1 MTQKDRL
8 DRRAE
13 DNGNQVTI
21 AVNDK
26 AFQRLAWAKKDGENY
41 SDVIIRLT
49 STKLQGLQR
58 RGEKEINTSDKRKL
72 SLSID
77 RGKCLGAESC
87 VALAPLA
94 FALDETNL
102 GFGGSDQEPL
112 GMRDVMDKEVDS
124 ETIIRAAYSCPYKAI
139 YVKDVEKRLRSKL
152 FPEHSSVRFRR
163 LFVFY

>member
-21 AVNDK
+21 AVSDE
-26 AFQRLAWAKKDGENY
+26 AYQRLTWAKKEGENY

-49 STKLQGLQR
+49 STKLEGLQR

-77 RGKCLGAESC
+77 QGKCLGAESC

-94 FALDETNL
+94 FALE
-102 GFGGSDQEPL
+102 EPL
-112 GMRDVMDKEVDS
+112 GMRDIMDKEVDS

-152 FPEHSSVRFRR
+152 FTEHSSVRFRR